1 MRRGTGTHPWVR
13 ALVLAIFACLLLP
26 AGALAALAPLKTQ
39 GPLSPVLAGLSKPGV
54 QALSPVRQAQAL
66 GVAPSGPGSLL
77 RRGDRVLVSVR
88 FDHGAIAGR
97 GDLRAAGGR
106 VLSASRRY
114 QSATVAVPLADLS
127 SLAAIRAVSAV
138 TPIRAPMLFAVN
150 CEGGSVISEGV
161 TQLNAKTAREEFSV
175 DGAGTKVGVLS
186 DSYDQATEAV
196 TGGPIETHAK
206 EDVETDDLPNE
217 TECPG
222 QTTGVEVLEDFES
235 PEATDEGRGMLQ
247 IVHDMA
253 PKAELAFATAFEGE
267 EGFADNIEE
276 LAAAGAETIVDDVG
290 YFEEPFFQDGPV
302 AAAVDK
308 VTKAGVTYLSAAGND
323 NLFDAEG
330 NEIASWEAPEYRD
343 SGDCPGAVRALAGF
357 NAHHC
362 LDFNPGAPTDRTFG
376 IKVEPHE
383 VLSIDLQW
391 AEPWFGV
398 ETDLDA
404 FLLNSNGQLLTSS
417 ANGNGNA
424 EGETH
429 EPVEIV
435 QWANN
440 SASEKTVQLV
450 VNRFSGSASPRLKFI
465 LLQDGGG
472 VTGTE
477 YPKSG
482 GGDVVGPTIYGH
494 AGAASAISV
503 GAIRYEPRLGEGE
516 EPEFYSSRGPVTHL
530 FEPVEGTKPAL
541 PVAGGEE
548 VLSKP
553 DVTAT
558 DCGGTTF
565 FAVLA
570 ESEWHFCGTSAA
582 APHAAG
588 AIALMRQAAPLASS
602 KLLRESLV
610 GTGSPIGAFG
620 SCAIGGGLVE
630 TVAAVEAARK
640 EIPPTAPEEC
650 EPPESPEGEVFVAP
664 GDWGSEEPVTPPPTP
679 TPTPTPPA
687 PQPLPPV
694 TRIAKHPPK
703 VVRTHGRSA
712 KVVFRFGADQTGVS
726 FLCKIDKGAFRA
738 CAGKLTRRF
747 AVGSHVVKVKAVG
760 SAGLA
765 DSTPAV
771 FRFRVKHVG

>member
-1 MRRGTGTHPWVR
+1 MRRGTGTRPWVG
-13 ALVLAIFACLLLP
+13 AAMLAVLACLLLP
-26 AGALAALAPLKTQ
+26 ASALAVVAPLKAQ
-39 GPLSPVLAGLSKPGV
+39 GPLSPILARLAKPGV
-54 QALSPVRQAQAL
+54 RALPPAKQAQAI

-77 RRGDRVLVSVR
+77 RSGGRVLVSVR
-88 FDHGAIAGR
+88 FDHGALAGR

-114 QSATVAVPLADLS
+114 QSATVAVPPADLG
-127 SLAAIRAVSAV
+127 SLASVPAV
-138 TPIRAPMLFAVN
+138 TSVTPVRTPMLFAVD

-161 TQLNAKTAREEFSV
+161 AQLNAKTAREEFGV
-175 DGAGTKVGVLS
+175 DGEGTTVGVLS

-217 TECPG
+217 AECPG
-222 QTTGVEVLEDFES
+222 QTTGVNVIEDFES
-235 PEATDEGRGMLQ
+235 EEATDEGRGMLQ

-253 PKAELAFATAFEGE
+253 PKASLAFATAFVSE

-276 LAAAGAETIVDDVG
+276 LAAEGAETIVDDVG

-302 AAAVDK
+302 AAAVNK
-308 VTKAGVTYLSAAGND
+308 VTEAGVTYLSAAGND

-343 SGDCPGAVRALAGF
+343 SGDCPGAVRALSEF
-357 NAHHC
+357 NPHHC
-362 LDFNPGAPTDRTFG
+362 LDFNPGPPTDRTFG

-404 FLLNSNGQLLTSS
+404 FLLNSNGQLLTASG
-417 ANGNGNA
+417 NGNGNG
-424 EGETH
+424 EGESH

-465 LLQDGGG
+465 LQQDGGG

-482 GGDVVGPTIYGH
+482 GGDVVGPAIYGH
-494 AGAASAISV
+494 PAAASAIAV
-503 GAIRYEPRLGEGE
+503 GAIRYEPRPGEGV

-530 FEPVEGTKPAL
+530 FEPVEGTSPAA
-541 PVAGGEE
+541 PVPGGEE
-548 VLSKP
+548 VISKP

-610 GTGSPIGAFG
+610 GTGSPIGTFG

-640 EIPPTAPEEC
+640 EITPTAPEEC
-650 EPPESPEGEVFVAP
+650 EPPESPPGEVFVAP

-679 TPTPTPPA
+679 NPTPPV
-687 PQPLPPV
+687 PQPVAPV
-694 TRIAKHPPK
+694 TRIVKHPSK

-712 KVVFRFGADQTGVS
+712 KVVFRFGADQAGVS
-726 FLCKIDKGAFRA
+726 FLCKIDSGAFRA
-738 CAGKLTRRF
+738 CGSKLTRRF

-765 DSTPAV
+765 DSTPVV

>member
-1 MRRGTGTHPWVR
+1 MRRGKGTRPWGR
-13 ALVLAIFACLLLP
+13 AAALAVLACLLLP
-26 AGALAALAPLKTQ
+26 GGALAALAPLKAQ
-39 GPLSPVLAGLSKPGV
+39 GPLSPILARLAKPGIR
-54 QALSPVRQAQAL
+54 ALAPAKQAQAL

-77 RRGDRVLVSVR
+77 RQDGRVLVSVR

-114 QSATVAVPLADLS
+114 QSATVAVPAADLS
-127 SLAAIRAVSAV
+127 SLAAIPAVTAV
-138 TPIRAPMLFAVN
+138 TPIRTPMLFEVE

-161 TQLNAKTAREEFSV
+161 AQLHAKTAREEFSV
-175 DGAGTKVGVLS
+175 DGEGETVGVLS
-186 DSYDQATEAV
+186 DSYDQATEAI

-217 TECPG
+217 AECPG
-222 QTTGVEVLEDFES
+222 QTTGVNVIEDLESE
-235 PEATDEGRGMLQ
+235 EATDEGRGMLQ

-253 PKAELAFATAFEGE
+253 PKAKLAFATAFVSE
-267 EGFADNIEE
+267 EGFAGNIEE
-276 LAAAGAETIVDDVG
+276 LAAEGAETIVDDVG
-290 YFEEPFFQDGPV
+290 YFEEPFFQDGPI
-302 AAAVDK
+302 AAAVNK
-308 VTKAGVTYLSAAGND
+308 VTKAGATYLSAAGND
-323 NLFDAEG
+323 NLFDSEG

-343 SGDCPGAVRALAGF
+343 SGDCPGAVRALSGF
-357 NAHHC
+357 NPHHC

-398 ETDLDA
+398 KTDIDA
-404 FLLNSNGQLLTSS
+404 FLLNSSGQLLTSS

-435 QWANN
+435 QWVNN

-482 GGDVVGPTIYGH
+482 GGDVVGPSIYGH

-503 GAIRYEPRLGEGE
+503 GAIRYAPRPGEGE

-530 FEPVEGTKPAL
+530 FEPVEGTKPAA
-541 PVAGGEE
+541 PVPGGEE

-588 AIALMRQAAPLASS
+588 VIALERQAAPLA
-602 KLLRESLV
+602 KPALLRESLAD
-610 GTGSPIGAFG
+610 TGSAIGAFG
-620 SCAIGGGLVE
+620 PCAIGGGLVE
-630 TVAAVEAARK
+630 AVAAVEAAR
-640 EIPPTAPEEC
+640 EEPPLTAPEEC
-650 EPPESPEGEVFVAP
+650 EPPESPPGEVFVAP

-679 TPTPTPPA
+679 NPTPTPPA
-687 PQPLPPV
+687 PTPVPPV
-694 TRIAKHPPK
+694 TRIVKHPPK
-703 VVRTHGRSA
+703 VVRTHGRNA

-726 FLCKIDKGAFRA
+726 FLCKVDNAAFRA
-738 CAGKLTRRF
+738 CGSKFTHRF
-747 AVGSHVVKVKAVG
+747 KVGSHVVKVKAVG

-765 DSTPAV
+765 DSTPVV
-771 FRFRVKHVG
+771 FRFRVKHVD